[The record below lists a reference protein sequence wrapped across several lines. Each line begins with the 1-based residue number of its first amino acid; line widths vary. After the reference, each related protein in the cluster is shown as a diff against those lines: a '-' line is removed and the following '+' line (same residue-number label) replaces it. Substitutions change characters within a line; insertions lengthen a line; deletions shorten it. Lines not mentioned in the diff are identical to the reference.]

1 MLKELFPLRTCFRI
15 LQIQACIIPGP
26 GLTDVLLGGNERVQN
41 LSGQCKSAEAEAIRQ
56 SSRET
61 SGAVWDRKLDELC
74 REAEALQQKFASL
87 QASKAHEQQH
97 LKQLE
102 FDAALSAISA
112 AAESLRTAAAAT
124 LTEPAS
130 KPAAPLQRQLTESDQ
145 SNLEHIEEGIRWPS
159 EYGSQQMQKDTILG
173 ADTQNWKQ
181 THPGPRWVFCNSDLG
196 GATAAL
202 LSLISMVFGLRRSL

>member
-1 MLKELFPLRTCFRI
+1 MCCLVVMKGCKIFQVSASQQRQRLFGRAAGNI
-15 LQIQACIIPGP
+15 G
-26 GLTDVLLGGNERVQN
+26 GSLGQE
-41 LSGQCKSAEAEAIRQ
+41 
-56 SSRET
+56 
-61 SGAVWDRKLDELC
+61 LDELC
-74 REAEALQQKFASL
+74 REAEALQEKFAAL

-159 EYGSQQMQKDTILG
+159 EYGSQKMQKTPFWEQI
-173 ADTQNWKQ
+173 
-181 THPGPRWVFCNSDLG
+181 PRTGSKLIPDLG
-196 GATAAL
+196 GFSAT
-202 LSLISMVFGLRRSL
+202 LIWEAPLQLCHQHGVWSPKIAVVIMLGNIEDFIANESACRPVEQH